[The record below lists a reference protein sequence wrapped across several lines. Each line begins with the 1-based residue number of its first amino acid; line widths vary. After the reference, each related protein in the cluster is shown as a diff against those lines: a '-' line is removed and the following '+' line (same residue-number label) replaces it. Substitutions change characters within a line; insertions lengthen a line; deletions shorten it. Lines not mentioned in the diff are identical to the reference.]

1 MDRLKAK
8 LRDNRGFSLVE
19 MIICIAIIVIMS
31 GVAMVTITLLNSA
44 KAKEASVT
52 FESTLSDM
60 ITKTK
65 NQVCVIS
72 GVQYPK
78 YDRCMN
84 IYKHSDGKYYIRTGY
99 YDPDNA
105 GSPSA
110 YIFIDDENVNDGRGV
125 SMTSK
130 VIIKYT
136 ATGTTDKVDIDDTG
150 VYIVYDRRGL
160 CIEGSGIYSFY
171 KKNGNAI
178 ADVVIQKNGSHQ
190 SN

>member
-19 MIICIAIIVIMS
+19 LIICISIIIIMS
-31 GVAMVTITLLNSA
+31 GVAMVTVTMLNSA

-52 FESTLSDM
+52 FESTLSDT
-60 ITKTK
+60 ITKSK

-78 YDRCMN
+78 YDRC
-84 IYKHSDGKYYIRTGY
+84 IHVYKHSDGKYYIRTGY
-99 YDPDNA
+99 FDPDA
-105 GSPSA
+105 SGSAA
-110 YIFIDDENVNDGRGV
+110 YIFFDDENVNGGKGI

-130 VIIKYT
+130 VDVKYT
-136 ATGTTDKVDIDDTG
+136 ATGTTDDALIDEDG
-150 VYIVYDRRGL
+150 IYIVYNRNGQ
-160 CIEGSGIYSFY
+160 CIEGSGTYSFY